1 MIQKIVHIIREEP
14 FNIALILAFV
24 IALFILIKLYFNTDE
39 SGDWEKFRIENNCIQ
54 KFPGNSKRAI
64 WQCDED
70 KVFYRW
76 RQQR

>member
-1 MIQKIVHIIREEP
+1 MIQKIVHIIRKNP
-14 FNIALILAFV
+14 LDMVLILAFV
-24 IALFILIKLYFNTDE
+24 IALFILLQLYFNTDE
-39 SGDWEKFRIENNCIQ
+39 SGDWGKFRIENNCVQ
-54 KFPGNSKRAI
+54 KFSDNSKHAI

>member
-1 MIQKIVHIIREEP
+1 MLIQ
-14 FNIALILAFV
+14 
-24 IALFILIKLYFNTDE
+24 LYFNTDE

-54 KFPGNSKRAI
+54 KFPGNSKRSI